1 MFILLHTS
9 YLELGKN
16 LIGIGVVVKHT
27 QFTKRKSYPGN
38 PRQLLFWKGKKNTH
52 LSPLTTVI
60 EDTLSVTLY
69 FPSVTFSTSLE
80 DWLSTY
86 GSFIAITTLFG
97 WLFTCIG
104 T

>member
-9 YLELGKN
+9 DLRLGKI

-27 QFTKRKSYPGN
+27 QFTKSKSYPGN
-38 PRQLLFWKGKKNTH
+38 SRQLLFWEEKKNTRFM
-52 LSPLTTVI
+52 PLTFVI

-69 FPSVTFSTSLE
+69 FPSVTFSSSLE

>member
-38 PRQLLFWKGKKNTH
+38 PRQLLFWKEKKKKTH
-52 LSPLTTVI
+52 TPQPI
-60 EDTLSVTLY
+60 NY
-69 FPSVTFSTSLE
+69 
-80 DWLSTY
+80 
-86 GSFIAITTLFG
+86 
-97 WLFTCIG
+97 CH
-104 T
+104 